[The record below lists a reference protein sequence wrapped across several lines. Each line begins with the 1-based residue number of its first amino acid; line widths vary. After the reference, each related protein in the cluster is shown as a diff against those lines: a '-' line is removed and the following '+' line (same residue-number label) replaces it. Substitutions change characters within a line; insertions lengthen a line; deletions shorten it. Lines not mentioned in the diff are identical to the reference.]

1 MKQGLRVQGKEGLRV
16 LLIATVLGVG
26 CAAWVHKGNKPAPI
40 IPMTSMPAATDVRA
54 VGQTQESPRIAAKP
68 EVMPDRDQAG
78 VHAAVRPQR
87 VARVAM
93 EGRRHAAF
101 SLARTGW
108 RLVETG
114 DYLHAAQA
122 FTEATERVP
131 GEASFLVGLGLS
143 QHRLLRDDVAVT
155 ALERAVHLDFYVDQ
169 GHKLL
174 GDVYFRQGAIATA
187 IRHYETAIQQDPNDV
202 ALKESLAKAWR
213 EYRAEATFDRLFS
226 PHFVIKFLGSK
237 HRGAANAVAERL
249 EMAYDEVGAKMSYF
263 PTETFTVM
271 LYPAEQF
278 RDVTLSPDWARGLF
292 DGRIHL
298 PIEDQGMTR
307 APAVS
312 DGALIHEYAHAM
324 VHRLSAGHA
333 PTWLN
338 EGLAL
343 FFEGRATSWGREI
356 LALPADEIAPLRSLH
371 GSFLGVP
378 PRTAAVAYAESYW
391 ATHALV
397 KQYGIARVRQLL
409 EALSVTPDFPKTF
422 EAVLKIRYREFDA
435 TWMTVPT
442 GTRG

>member
-1 MKQGLRVQGKEGLRV
+1 MKQGFRVQLKDALRF
-16 LLIATVLGVG
+16 LLIATVLGGG
-26 CAAWVHKGNKPAPI
+26 CAAWVHKGNRPAPI
-40 IPMTSMPAATDVRA
+40 IPMASMPAATDVRA
-54 VGQTQESPRIAAKP
+54 VGQTQESPMIAAKP
-68 EVMPDRDQAG
+68 EVMPERDQAR
-78 VHAAVRPQR
+78 VRSAVNTQR

-93 EGRRHAAF
+93 EGQRHAAF

-122 FTEATERVP
+122 FTEAAERVP
-131 GEASFLVGLGLS
+131 DEASFLVGLGLS
-143 QHRLLRDDVAVT
+143 QHRLLRDDLAVA

-174 GDVYFRQGAIATA
+174 GDVYFRQGEIAAAIH
-187 IRHYETAIQQDPNDV
+187 HYETAIQQDPNDV
-202 ALKESLAKAWR
+202 ALKESLAKARR
-213 EYRAEATFDRLFS
+213 EYQAEANFDRLFS

-237 HRGAANAVAERL
+237 HRATANAVAERL
-249 EMAYDEVGAKMSYF
+249 EMAYDEVGVKMSYF
-263 PTETFTVM
+263 PAETFTVV
-271 LYPAEQF
+271 LYPEGQF

-298 PIEDQGMTR
+298 PIEDQGTTR
-307 APAVS
+307 TPAVS
-312 DGALIHEYAHAM
+312 DAVLIHEYAHAV

-343 FFEGRATSWGREI
+343 YFEGRATSWGHDI
-356 LALPADEIAPLRSLH
+356 LARQADEIAPLSSLH
-371 GSFLGVP
+371 GSFLGLP

-391 ATHALV
+391 ATQALV
-397 KQYGIARVRQLL
+397 KRYGIVRVRQLL

-422 EAVLKIRYREFDA
+422 EAVLKDRYREFDA

-442 GTRG
+442 WKRG